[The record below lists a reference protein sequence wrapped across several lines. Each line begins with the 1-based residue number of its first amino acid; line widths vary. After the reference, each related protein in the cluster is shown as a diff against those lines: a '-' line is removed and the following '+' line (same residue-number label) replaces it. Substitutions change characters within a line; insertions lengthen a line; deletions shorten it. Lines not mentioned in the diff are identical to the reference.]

1 MTTTAPKAGTA
12 LSGLLPAAVR
22 LLAAAGADSIAD
34 VLLLCAQALEC
45 DELVLR
51 DAAGGR
57 TTARAQPAAVPPQ
70 RDPTYRWAVDAPVRR
85 RGEVLAVL
93 TATAGRPF
101 TADQAGALTALA
113 DMLGL
118 ALAAAR
124 ADSHDLDGMRQA
136 GQAVLDA
143 EADRAQ
149 LAAALDGRIAHDLVA
164 LHYAAQRMGAG
175 TADAADLGEPARAA
189 LTAYRMAQRDM
200 RSHALQAGLRVA
212 LAELAGRAAADRP
225 DDGQPPLRVQVTA
238 DDPRLDA
245 LPPPI
250 AVTIERVAE
259 AALRGATGR
268 ASLYAAVEGQTVKLR
283 ADSADIAYD
292 ASELDRWN
300 RRVSALGG
308 HLRADPDGV
317 ELVLP
322 AATEGSHD
330 DGPDL

>member
-22 LLAAAGADSIAD
+22 LLAAAGVDAVAD
-34 VLLLCAQALEC
+34 VLHLCAQALEC

-51 DAAGGR
+51 DAVGGR
-57 TTARAQPAAVPPQ
+57 TVGRAQTAAVPPQ
-70 RDPTYRWAVDAPVRR
+70 RDTAHRWALDAPVRR

-93 TATAGRPF
+93 TATSGQPF
-101 TADQAGALTALA
+101 TAERAGALTAIADTLA
-113 DMLGL
+113 L
-118 ALAAAR
+118 ALAASR
-124 ADSHDLDGMRQA
+124 ADSHHLDSARQA

-149 LAAALDGRIAHDLVA
+149 LAAALDGRVAHDLVA
-164 LHYAAQRMGAG
+164 LHYTAERVRAG
-175 TADAADLGEPARAA
+175 RAEAADLGEPARAA
-189 LTAYRMAQRDM
+189 LTAYRLAQRDM
-200 RSHALQAGLRVA
+200 RSHALEAGLRVA
-212 LAELAGRAAADRP
+212 LAELAGRVAADRP
-225 DDGQPPLRVQVTA
+225 DDGQPALRVQVTA

-250 AVTIERVAE
+250 AVTVERVAE

-268 ASLYAAVEGQTVKLR
+268 ASLYAAVEDRTVKLR
-283 ADSADIAYD
+283 ADSADIACD

-308 HLRADPDGV
+308 LLRADPDGV

>member
-1 MTTTAPKAGTA
+1 VTTTPGVATA

-22 LLAAAGADSIAD
+22 LLAAAGAEAVAD
-34 VLLLCAQALEC
+34 VLHLCAQALDC

-51 DAAGGR
+51 DAGG
-57 TTARAQPAAVPPQ
+57 ARAVGRAQSRAVPPQ
-70 RDPTYRWAVDAPVRR
+70 RETADRWTIDAPVRR

-101 TADQAGALTALA
+101 TADSAAALTAVA
-113 DMLGL
+113 DMLAL
-118 ALAAAR
+118 ALAASAR
-124 ADSHDLDGMRQA
+124 EAHDIGTRRQA

-149 LAAALDGRIAHDLVA
+149 LAASLDNRVARDLVA
-164 LHYAAQRMGAG
+164 LHY
-175 TADAADLGEPARAA
+175 TAERVREGSAEAIALREPARAA
-189 LTAYRMAQRDM
+189 LAAYRMAQRDV

-212 LAELAGRAAADRP
+212 LAELAGRVAADRP
-225 DDGQPPLRVQVTA
+225 DDGQPALRVEVTA
-238 DDPRLDA
+238 ADPRLDQ

-250 AVTIERVAE
+250 AVAVERVAE
-259 AALRGATGR
+259 AVLWGATGQ
-268 ASLYAAVEGQTVKLR
+268 ASLHAAVEGRAVKLR
-283 ADSADIAYD
+283 ADCADIAYD

-308 HLRADPDGV
+308 LLRVDSEGV